1 MLDPVWLRTFL
12 EVADSGGFSRAA
24 RALGLGQP
32 AVSQHVRKLEAAVG
46 RSLLVRDSHTVELTG
61 DGEAMVGFA
70 RGILGRQQQA
80 LDYFAGPEP
89 SGRVRL
95 GVSEDLVSDWFSQIA
110 QRFQR
115 MHPRVDLDLTA
126 GLSTPLHD
134 RLERGELDMAL
145 IKQPGS
151 EPSGRLLWRDE
162 LVWVGTPDTR
172 IVPGDPVPLVV
183 YPEPSITRARAL
195 SALERAQ
202 RSWRVSCTADRLNGL
217 SMAVRAGLG
226 VAVFARSVV
235 PDGLVPVRG
244 GLPALDQIEFVLS
257 GRIPV
262 RGTPMSA
269 LVDMIAAAGRPEVAD
284 AHPEI
289 APPRPEVA
297 DAH

>member
-24 RALGLGQP
+24 RSLGLGQP
-32 AVSQHVRKLEAAVG
+32 TVSQHVRKLEAAVG

-195 SALERAQ
+195 SALEREQ

-235 PDGLVPVRG
+235 PDGLVPVQN
-244 GLPALDQIEFVLS
+244 GLPALDQVEFVLS

-284 AHPEI
+284 G
-289 APPRPEVA
+289 RPEVA

>member
-1 MLDPVWLRTFL
+1 
-12 EVADSGGFSRAA
+12 
-24 RALGLGQP
+24 
-32 AVSQHVRKLEAAVG
+32 
-46 RSLLVRDSHTVELTG
+46 
-61 DGEAMVGFA
+61 EAMVGFA

-80 LDYFAGPEP
+80 MDYFAGAEP

-115 MHPRVDLDLTA
+115 RHPRVDLDLTA

-134 RLERGELDMAL
+134 RLARGELDMAL
-145 IKQPGS
+145 IKQAGS
-151 EPSGRLLWRDE
+151 EPAGRLLWRDE
-162 LVWVGTPDTR
+162 LVWVGTPGTE
-172 IVPGDPVPLVV
+172 IAPGDPVPLVV

-195 SALERAQ
+195 SALERDQ
-202 RSWRVSCTADRLNGL
+202 RSWRISCTADRLNGL

-235 PDGLVPVRG
+235 PDGLVPIES
-244 GLPALDQIEFVLS
+244 GLPALDRIGFVLS
-257 GRIPV
+257 GRNPV

-284 AHPEI
+284 A
-289 APPRPEVA
+289 R
-297 DAH
+297 

>member
-1 MLDPVWLRTFL
+1 MWLRTFL
-12 EVADSGGFSRAA
+12 AVADSGGFSSAA

-46 RSLLVRDSHTVELTG
+46 RSLLMRDSHTVELTG

-70 RGILGRQQQA
+70 RGILGRHQQA
-80 LDYFAGPEP
+80 LDYFSGPEP

-95 GVSEDLVSDWFSQIA
+95 GVSEDLVSDWFSRIA

-115 MHPRVDLDLTA
+115 LHPRVDLDLTA
-126 GLSTPLHD
+126 GLSAPLHD
-134 RLERGELDMAL
+134 RLTRGELDIAL
-145 IKQPGS
+145 IKQPGG

-162 LVWVGTPDTR
+162 LVWVGTPETT

-183 YPEPSITRARAL
+183 YPEPGITRARAL
-195 SALERAQ
+195 AALEREQ

-217 SMAVRAGLG
+217 VMAVRAGLG

-235 PDGLVPVRG
+235 PEGLVPIDG

-262 RGTPMSA
+262 RGTPASA
-269 LVDMIAAAGRPEVAD
+269 LVDMIADAGRPEA
-284 AHPEI
+284 AG
-289 APPRPEVA
+289 AR
-297 DAH
+297 